1 MISQPERSSNKF
13 MNIQQATRLE
23 TAQSSSYVFMN
34 MEIITD
40 VQMKYKNGVLLLS
53 QF

>member
-1 MISQPERSSNKF
+1 

-34 MEIITD
+34 MEVITD
-40 VQMKYKNGVLLLS
+40 VVQERSTSLITILMFQTAPKR
-53 QF
+53 